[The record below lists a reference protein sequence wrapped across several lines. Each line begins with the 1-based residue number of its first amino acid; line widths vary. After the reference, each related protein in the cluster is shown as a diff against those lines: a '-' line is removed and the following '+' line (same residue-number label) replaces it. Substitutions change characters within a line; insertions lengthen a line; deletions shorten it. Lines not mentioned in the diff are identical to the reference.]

1 MYIHKTIKLLLK
13 ICVFLIFTHN
23 AAALG
28 ITPDQAKNLYFD
40 AARTGNTELLR
51 TFHEAGIP
59 LDQEDNKGYSALILS
74 AYAGHKDSVNYL
86 IDAGANTCHKDK
98 QGRTAL
104 MGAIF
109 KGEFQITRWLIAQSC
124 DVNTASNSG
133 QTAAMF
139 AALFNR
145 DDTLNELYN
154 NGADLAIVDSQG
166 NSVESVAQSQ
176 GSYDIIAL
184 LNNYK
189 TKTQN
194 IENIPN
200 H

>member
-1 MYIHKTIKLLLK
+1 MYIHKTIKSFVK
-13 ICVFLIFTHN
+13 AC
-23 AAALG
+23 ALFILMHSAITVA
-28 ITPDQAKNLYFD
+28 ITPDEAKGIYFD

-51 TFHEAGIP
+51 AFHEAGIP
-59 LDQEDNKGYSALILS
+59 LDQADDKGYSALILS

-86 IDAGANTCHKDK
+86 IDAGANPCHKDK

-109 KGEFQITRWLIAQSC
+109 KGEFQITRLLIAQSC
-124 DVNTASNSG
+124 DVNTASNTG

-145 DDTLNELYN
+145 DDTLSELYN
-154 NGADLAIVDSQG
+154 NGADLEIVDSQG

-176 GSYDIIAL
+176 GSHDIIAL

-189 TKTQN
+189 TK
-194 IENIPN
+194 
-200 H
+200 